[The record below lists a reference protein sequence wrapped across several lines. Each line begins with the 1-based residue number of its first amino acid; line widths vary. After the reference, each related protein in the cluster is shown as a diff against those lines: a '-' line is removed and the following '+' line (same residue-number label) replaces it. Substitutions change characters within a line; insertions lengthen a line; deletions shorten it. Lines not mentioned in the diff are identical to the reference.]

1 MHKKFEINQTKIK
14 GGLQSWTK
22 VVTHDSNS
30 DLPLAPKNRKY
41 MSGDSSYIWVPV
53 YFPKETKGF
62 LRIWNKYDIFP
73 LYLCIK
79 RKNVGSQF
87 VSAYQA
93 IYGKY
98 ENKGRI
104 TFGSKMFKT

>member
-1 MHKKFEINQTKIK
+1 MTFFQ
-14 GGLQSWTK
+14 
-22 VVTHDSNS
+22 
-30 DLPLAPKNRKY
+30 
-41 MSGDSSYIWVPV
+41 
-53 YFPKETKGF
+53 
-62 LRIWNKYDIFP
+62 FP

-104 TFGSKMFKT
+104 TFGSKMFKRKKFGVKSFMKSYFNFDTIVI